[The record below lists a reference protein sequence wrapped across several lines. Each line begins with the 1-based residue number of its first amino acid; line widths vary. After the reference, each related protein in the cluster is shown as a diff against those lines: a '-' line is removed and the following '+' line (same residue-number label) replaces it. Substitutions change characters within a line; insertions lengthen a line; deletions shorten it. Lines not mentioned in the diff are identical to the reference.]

1 MSTYFRRTTLACGD
15 LKQGFARVRCR
26 DCGHE
31 YLLAY
36 SCKRRYFCTSC
47 HTKRAVAFAE
57 WLHTTVL
64 WPVAHRQ
71 IVLTIPKMLRVY
83 FRYDRRL
90 FGDLCRAAAEVLVK
104 SFRVLLGAPL
114 AEPGPVVFVHSF
126 GNLLNFHPHL
136 HVMATDG
143 GFTPDGAFHPLPAM
157 SLAPIEGLF
166 RHRVLGMLR
175 RKGLLTPERIKLMRS
190 WEHSGFN
197 VNATVRIGA
206 ADAAGRENLARY
218 LIRAPFS
225 MNKIRDDHAPQS
237 VIYKTKMVPGAN
249 RNFEIFDPLDFL
261 AAVTSHIPNRGEHLV
276 RYYGYYSSVQRGR
289 RRRQGREKLP
299 LGPVPLSD
307 DTASG
312 RAARANW
319 ARFIKEVFAADPL
332 VCPDCGGAMRLI
344 AFIEDPRVV
353 RAILV
358 YLLLWDEAR
367 PPPAATPRAPA
378 ELEYLPWVE

>member
-1 MSTYFRRTTLACGD
+1 
-15 LKQGFARVRCR
+15 VRCR
-26 DCGHE
+26 ECGHE

-57 WLHTTVL
+57 WLHSTVL

-71 IVLTIPKMLRVY
+71 IVLTIPKMLRAY

-90 FGDLCRAAAEVLVK
+90 LGDLCRVAAAVITQ
-104 SFRVLLGAPL
+104 SFRALLGAPE
-114 AEPGPVVFVHSF
+114 AEPGLVVCVHSF

-136 HVMATDG
+136 HVMVTDG
-143 GFTPDGAFHPLPAM
+143 GFTPDGAFHPLPTM
-157 SLAPIEGLF
+157 SLAPIERLF
-166 RHRVLGMLR
+166 RHRVFGMLL

-190 WEHSGFN
+190 WAHSGFN
-197 VNATVRIGA
+197 VNAAVRIGA
-206 ADAAGRENLARY
+206 ADAVGRENLARY

-225 MNKIRDDHAPQS
+225 MNKIRYDHAAQS
-237 VIYKTKMVPGAN
+237 VIYKTKMIAGSN

-299 LGPVPLSD
+299 FGPAPQSD
-307 DTASG
+307 DTPTARSMRAS
-312 RAARANW
+312 W
-319 ARFIKEVFAADPL
+319 ARFIKKVFAADPL
-332 VCPDCGGAMRLI
+332 ACPDCGGAMRI
-344 AFIEDPRVV
+344 VAFIEQQRIV

-358 YLLLWDEAR
+358 HLSLWDEAR
-367 PPPAATPRAPA
+367 PPPATSAAPPRAPA